1 MKNFDVAEAWLKE
14 QLGGHDS
21 EWQKQL
27 EVAEKWVERSKPK
40 QQTKEK
46 SAKFADREPSKRP
59 ERPAYVRGRL
69 RQAAAFW
76 TRICHSSVVLAWI
89 MQGYMIQW
97 AAFPPQPFVA
107 DNLSGAMTHADWVS
121 QQIWDLQCKGSVVPV
136 SMVPT
141 VVSPLNVVLR
151 RGKPRLVLD
160 LTYVDS
166 FIDTSGLKFKYEQ
179 LKWASVVVQPND
191 FLFSVDLEAAYHH
204 VEMHPS
210 SWKYL
215 GFCWEGQY
223 YVFTV
228 LPFGLNTAC
237 WVFTKLTREL
247 VSHWRGQGIR
257 SVHYLD
263 DFLFA
268 IPKDVDGGDT
278 QFRAVQAKIFADIKA
293 AGFSL
298 SEPKLKLDPSQ
309 GWGGYTVSS
318 SSGFKAQVAVGMDE
332 FLTDHRSQIA
342 QGYLSPSEQLES
354 STWRELIAIE
364 RVLLSLG
371 HLLAGSAGIDAL
383 AYDWSGQNNW
393 VNPPFALNG
402 RWQQNGRTTTRKK
415 YSPAY
420 QLIATLSLAG
430 TSTASRASRTCW
442 IRQARPDRGHWTGLR
457 HVETDHCLYDVW
469 RDLNADRRAFT
480 HIATSGQSAAG
491 LDQWL
496 ISEQLRAR
504 VSKEPQA
511 TGHVIGYPG
520 DHLGVSLSLTAPD
533 TTLYGAARSWALAA
547 QQRASLKLLEADGR
561 AAMAAYSRA
570 HSAETLLAWQDAHQL
585 LQAVNAE
592 AVKGAALHAGVVW
605 QFYGEQ
611 STFWFHHLAR
621 ERQSRTE
628 VKAFRAGPHH
638 PPVEWQR
645 VTTTLLNP
653 DYKLAARTLAS
664 RLGPVL
670 NHAGDATQTGFLP
683 KRWVG
688 DNVLAHLE
696 EISYLQETQEPG
708 VMVFLDFEKAFDRP
722 PSQGDRQA
730 ARARAAVL
738 ESLLRL
744 LDLQEPSLAFS
755 TGTGSAG
762 RSSPAH
768 LAARQTPAELFS
780 TFEASQLQAPL
791 RVRKFMESAAAPP
804 PHTARQSQL
813 SRDTERTPVLQQAA
827 QGRGQFY
834 LRLEN

>member
-46 SAKFADREPSKRP
+46 SAKFADREPSKP

-69 RQAAAFW
+69 RRAAAFW

-107 DNLSGAMTHADWVS
+107 DNLSGAVTHADWVS

-160 LTYVDS
+160 LTYVNS

-179 LKWASVVVQPND
+179 LNWASVVVQPND

-210 SWKYL
+210 SWRYL

-278 QFRAVQAKIFADIKA
+278 QFRAVQAKILADIKA

-371 HLLAGSAGIDAL
+371 HLLAGKVARLFTDNQAVTFLWAKDVLPAL
-383 AYDWSGQNNW
+383 SNGVLNAASDPQLVELYDQLPSVLAAAKATSTWKRYTPMWDRFKQWCQGSG
-393 VNPPFALNG
+393 VSFLPAEPLIVALYLLMLM
-402 RWQQNGRTTTRKK
+402 Q
-415 YSPAY
+415 
-420 QLIATLSLAG
+420 IAG
-430 TSTASRASRTCW
+430 TFNT
-442 IRQARPDRGHWTGLR
+442 IK
-457 HVETDHCLYDVW
+457 E
-469 RDLNADRRAFT
+469 
-480 HIATSGQSAAG
+480 AAK
-491 LDQWL
+491 
-496 ISEQLRAR
+496 R
-504 VSKEPQA
+504 V
-511 TGHVIGYPG
+511 
-520 DHLGVSLSLTAPD
+520 
-533 TTLYGAARSWALAA
+533 
-547 QQRASLKLLEADGR
+547 
-561 AAMAAYSRA
+561 
-570 HSAETLLAWQDAHQL
+570 
-585 LQAVNAE
+585 
-592 AVKGAALHAGVVW
+592 LHAGVNKKEPLTWDAVV
-605 QFYGEQ
+605 QIAQ
-611 STFWFHHLAR
+611 
-621 ERQSRTE
+621 
-628 VKAFRAGPHH
+628 KALEPAATLKQLLIATIISVGFCGFFRYDDLSKITVDLVVIYRSHM
-638 PPVEWQR
+638 E
-645 VTTTLLNP
+645 
-653 DYKLAARTLAS
+653 TLA
-664 RLGPVL
+664 
-670 NHAGDATQTGFLP
+670 
-683 KRWVG
+683 
-688 DNVLAHLE
+688 
-696 EISYLQETQEPG
+696 YL
-708 VMVFLDFEKAFDRP
+708 
-722 PSQGDRQA
+722 
-730 ARARAAVL
+730 
-738 ESLLRL
+738 
-744 LDLQEPSLAFS
+744 
-755 TGTGSAG
+755 
-762 RSSPAH
+762 
-768 LAARQTPAELFS
+768 
-780 TFEASQLQAPL
+780 
-791 RVRKFMESAAAPP
+791 
-804 PHTARQSQL
+804 
-813 SRDTERTPVLQQAA
+813 
-827 QGRGQFY
+827 
-834 LRLEN
+834 

>member
-1 MKNFDVAEAWLKE
+1 MLSNTTPALPQSILASLYKQLEFWKVADMKNFDVAEAWLKE

-46 SAKFADREPSKRP
+46 SAKFADREPSKP

-69 RQAAAFW
+69 RRAAAFW

-107 DNLSGAMTHADWVS
+107 DNLSGAVTHADWVS

-160 LTYVDS
+160 LTYVNS

-179 LKWASVVVQPND
+179 LNWASVVVQPND

-278 QFRAVQAKIFADIKA
+278 QFRAVQAKILADIKA

-309 GWGGYTVSS
+309 ELLFWQAN
-318 SSGFKAQVAVGMDE
+318 FDQVAV
-332 FLTDHRSQIA
+332 
-342 QGYLSPSEQLES
+342 
-354 STWRELIAIE
+354 
-364 RVLLSLG
+364 
-371 HLLAGSAGIDAL
+371 GSAGIDAL

-393 VNPPFALNG
+393 VNPPFALTG
-402 RWQQNGRTTTRKK
+402 RAVRYTVGSVCCRE
-415 YSPAY
+415 
-420 QLIATLSLAG
+420 
-430 TSTASRASRTCW
+430 
-442 IRQARPDRGHWTGLR
+442 H
-457 HVETDHCLYDVW
+457 
-469 RDLNADRRAFT
+469 
-480 HIATSGQSAAG
+480 
-491 LDQWL
+491 
-496 ISEQLRAR
+496 
-504 VSKEPQA
+504 
-511 TGHVIGYPG
+511 
-520 DHLGVSLSLTAPD
+520 
-533 TTLYGAARSWALAA
+533 ALA
-547 QQRASLKLLEADGR
+547 QRG
-561 AAMAAYSRA
+561 
-570 HSAETLLAWQDAHQL
+570 
-585 LQAVNAE
+585 
-592 AVKGAALHAGVVW
+592 
-605 QFYGEQ
+605 
-611 STFWFHHLAR
+611 
-621 ERQSRTE
+621 
-628 VKAFRAGPHH
+628 
-638 PPVEWQR
+638 
-645 VTTTLLNP
+645 
-653 DYKLAARTLAS
+653 
-664 RLGPVL
+664 
-670 NHAGDATQTGFLP
+670 
-683 KRWVG
+683 
-688 DNVLAHLE
+688 
-696 EISYLQETQEPG
+696 
-708 VMVFLDFEKAFDRP
+708 
-722 PSQGDRQA
+722 
-730 ARARAAVL
+730 
-738 ESLLRL
+738 
-744 LDLQEPSLAFS
+744 
-755 TGTGSAG
+755 
-762 RSSPAH
+762 
-768 LAARQTPAELFS
+768 
-780 TFEASQLQAPL
+780 
-791 RVRKFMESAAAPP
+791 
-804 PHTARQSQL
+804 
-813 SRDTERTPVLQQAA
+813 
-827 QGRGQFY
+827 
-834 LRLEN
+834 